1 MRAADLGVR
10 LSDPA
15 FRRVTL
21 GDSGLESRPGRVTLG
36 PREQALLDQ
45 WRRQLQLSGRE
56 QSQLA
61 GQLLALDRQLG
72 RLQQR
77 SLRVAVFGRV
87 GVGKSSLLNALLG
100 EAAFA
105 TDVAHGCTRHQQAQ
119 AWAQPMEGSMPAPV
133 RLPRTASPVPALRAR
148 VQG

>member
-1 MRAADLGVR
+1 MRPEPCPDLA
-10 LSDPA
+10 PA
-15 FRRVTL
+15 IPERCQT
-21 GDSGLESRPGRVTLG
+21 
-36 PREQALLDQ
+36 LLDQ

-77 SLRVAVFGRV
+77 CLRVAVFGRV

-105 TDVAHGCTRHQQAQ
+105 TDVAHGCTRHQQSQ
-119 AWAQPMEGSMPAPV
+119 AWAQPMAGLS
-133 RLPRTASPVPALRAR
+133 R
-148 VQG
+148 VDRKSVV